1 MAPLLELRGLT
12 VDLPGLRGRVRPVK
26 DVSLRIEPGETLA
39 IVGESGSGKSI
50 LSLALMGLAPA
61 GAEIQGE
68 AWLSVRR
75 APAAREASEEQ
86 RVNLLAAPPRE
97 MRALRGRELAIIFQ
111 EPMTAL
117 NPVMRVGAQIE
128 EAIRVHAEGSE
139 KRGIHARA
147 IETLR
152 QCSVPQ
158 PELRARQYPHQLS
171 GGLRQRALAAMAIAA
186 RPRLLIADEPTT
198 ALDATVQNQ
207 ILEMLARLRD
217 EMGLALIFITHDL
230 AVASRV
236 SDRIAVMYAGVI
248 VEEGQKADVLRK
260 PLHPYTA
267 GLLRAA
273 PRLDGRKAAPIPGI
287 VPSLAHLPP
296 GCAFEPRCEF
306 SREECTKM
314 LPEFRGE
321 TGNGHHGHRAR
332 CVLVP

>member
-1 MAPLLELRGLT
+1 MAPLLELHGLT
-12 VDLPGLRGRVRPVK
+12 VQLPGLRGRVRPVS

-39 IVGESGSGKSI
+39 IVGESGSGKSM
-50 LSLALMGLAPA
+50 LSLALMGLAPV

-68 AWLSVRR
+68 AWLCVRR
-75 APAAREASEEQ
+75 GPAARKEQ

-117 NPVMRVGAQIE
+117 NPVMRVGAQVE

-158 PELRARQYPHQLS
+158 PELRARQYAHQLS

-236 SDRIAVMYAGVI
+236 ADRIAVMYAGVI
-248 VEEGQKADVLRK
+248 VEEGRKADVLQK

-273 PRLDGRKAAPIPGI
+273 PRLDGRKAVPIPGN

-306 SREECTKM
+306 WREECTKI

-321 TGNGHHGHRAR
+321 TGNSHHGHRAR